1 MNRLTIKGVV
11 LILFLAPVFTFGQS
25 DLMLYNFRGVAQS
38 SMLNPAIRTD
48 QRFSLA
54 LFSNET
60 SFHNTGFT
68 LYDLMRR
75 GTELDNNIQ
84 GILNQIDDRDFIRAN
99 NETHLLFG
107 SFHLGSRASLSFG
120 TKLSTLNS
128 MTLPVNILWL
138 TRGNDQERF
147 RNQNVQLGGWTMD
160 ISMLMTW
167 HVGFQFSVN
176 EKLSLGTRFNRHY
189 GLANLYFGGDANDI
203 QVYFGDDEWRLN
215 SNAFLRTSTILGAID
230 DPILEGADVGQLLSD
245 LDLSNNR
252 GVSFDLGAE
261 YKINDKF
268 VVSAAANGLGSI
280 LYNSGVRNIRVS
292 GIVEFDGAEV
302 DVRNNQFNTGDAV
315 SAITDAF
322 ELDTID
328 GAAYRRN
335 LPTQII
341 LAGEYR
347 LSDRH
352 AFASI
357 NRYTIWNE
365 RTFID
370 FNLRYIWTPTRF
382 IHGLVNIST
391 IQGRVFGGG
400 AGVQLYFPGFQFFA
414 MADIMSRSF
423 DLGDFRGASI
433 NIGANIALWDKSKY
447 KKADQEKSKASQAE

>member
-1 MNRLTIKGVV
+1 MNKLLYKGAVF
-11 LILFLAPVFTFGQS
+11 ILFLTPIFIFGQS

-75 GTELDNNIQ
+75 DTELDNNIQ
-84 GILNQIDDRDFIRAN
+84 GILNKIDDKDFIRAN

-107 SFHLGSRASLSFG
+107 SFHWGKSASVSFG
-120 TKLSTLNS
+120 TKFSTLNS

-147 RNQNVQLGGWTMD
+147 RNQEVQLGGWTMD

-167 HVGFQFSVN
+167 HVGMQYSIN

-189 GLANLYFGGDANDI
+189 GLVNLYLGGDANDTR
-203 QVYFGDDEWRLN
+203 VFFGDDEWRLN
-215 SNAFLRTSTILGAID
+215 SNAFMRTSTILGAID
-230 DPILEGADVGQLLSD
+230 DPILEGATVGQLIND

-252 GVSFDLGAE
+252 GFSFDFGAD
-261 YKINDKF
+261 YKFNEKF
-268 VVSAAANGLGSI
+268 SVSTAVNGLGSI

-302 DVRNNQFNTGDAV
+302 DIRNNQFNTGDAV
-315 SAITDAF
+315 SSITDAF

-328 GAAYRRN
+328 GANYRRN

-347 LSDRH
+347 LSPRH

-357 NRYTIWNE
+357 NRYTFWNE

-391 IQGRVFGGG
+391 IQGKVFGGG
-400 AGVQLYFPGFQFFA
+400 AGVQLYFPGFQIFA

-423 DLGDFRGASI
+423 DLGDFRGTSI
-433 NIGANIALWDKSKY
+433 HFGANIALWDKSKY
-447 KKADQEKSKASQAE
+447 KKTNQEKVKASES